1 VGIIMAG
8 ARAAI
13 RYAKAVL
20 SLATDQKTADVV
32 NTDMALIANTIAES
46 KDLSEAL
53 KSPIVPS
60 TVKKSILLEVFKNTN
75 QSTLN
80 LMDTLVANNRIDILE
95 QVAAKY
101 NQLFDESKGI
111 ELATVTTAIAL
122 TPDLEKKVL
131 AKAKELTGKKDVEVK
146 NSIDESIIGGFILRI
161 GDVQYNASV
170 ANQLSKLK
178 RELTLN

>member
-1 VGIIMAG
+1 MAG

-20 SLATDQKTADVV
+20 SLATDQKTAEVV
-32 NTDMALIANTIAES
+32 NTDMKLIANTLAES

-53 KSPIVPS
+53 QSPVVSS
-60 TVKKSILLEVFKNTN
+60 TVKKSVLLEVFNKSNKATF
-75 QSTLN
+75 N
-80 LMDTLVANNRIDILE
+80 LIDTLVTNNRIDILG
-95 QVAAKY
+95 QVAVKY
-101 NQLFDESKGI
+101 NQLFDESRGI

-131 AKAKELTGKKDVEVK
+131 AKAKALTGKNVEVE
-146 NSIDESIIGGFILRI
+146 NIIDESILGGFILRI

-178 RELTLN
+178 REFTLN